1 MILIFRSTLFL
12 LLCLAVPVTS
22 RADEEGKPK
31 VLVHFMP
38 WYSVSAEG
46 NWGWHWTMNHFDPHE
61 IRWDGRRK
69 IASQDYPLIGP
80 YDSGDETVLQCQILQ
95 MKFAGIDGV
104 IIDWYGTDPE
114 NDYPMIHE
122 RTLALVSMIEKAGL
136 EFAICYEDQAVGQIA
151 EKRGLSEEKQIE
163 VAREHLRWVE
173 ENWFSR
179 ASYVRL
185 RGKPLLLVFGPQHFE
200 PESWKKVVSDLETSP
215 EVLVLPHLRKDDS
228 VADGIFA
235 WPPVDGGKTIS
246 ADEWKKRLKAVYEGA
261 GEKTSLIPVAFP
273 GFHDIYREAELHESY
288 GRIDDRYGATFR
300 ESLDLAMEQKPEII
314 QIATWNDY
322 GEGTVIEPTQ
332 ANGYRFLEE
341 LQRRFG
347 SEYSPMDLRLPER
360 LFRRQYTT
368 EENGPVRGKL
378 AEVSRLLFESKCE
391 EAAALLSGIEQIPD
405 SGPAVFSADT
415 RKDRDSRYHLTTDI
429 LYREEPELADY
440 GKTRCRLDVYHPAK
454 GTSAK
459 GKKVPVVV
467 WFHGGGI
474 SKGHRS
480 IPVPLRNQGV
490 IVVAANYRLS
500 PMVQSPVYI
509 EDAAAA
515 VAWTFQ
521 NIESFGGD
529 PGSIFLSGHSAGGY
543 LASMVGFDPRYL
555 KVHGIDANDI
565 AGLIPFSGHSITHFT
580 IRKERGIGGKQ
591 AVVDELAPL
600 FHVRKE
606 APPTLLITGDRE
618 LEIYGRYEE
627 TAYFWRMMREVGH
640 LDTTLAELEGFD
652 HGAMPEPA
660 FPLLLKFVK
669 RIASE

>member
-1 MILIFRSTLFL
+1 MIFFLRSTLFL
-12 LLCLAVPVTS
+12 FVCLVVTVTS
-22 RADEEGKPK
+22 RANEEGAPR

-69 IASQDYPLIGP
+69 IASHDYPLIGP
-80 YDSGDETVLQCQILQ
+80 YDSGNEEVLQCQILQ

-104 IIDWYGTDPE
+104 IIDWYGMDQE

-122 RTLALVSMIEKAGL
+122 RTRALVSMIEKAGM

-151 EKRGLSEEKQIE
+151 KKRSLSEEKQIE
-163 VAREHLRWVE
+163 VARGHLRWVE

-179 ASYVRL
+179 SSYVTH

-200 PESWKKVVSDLETSP
+200 PESWKKVVSNLESSP
-215 EVLVLPHLRKDDS
+215 EVLVLPHLRKDS
-228 VADGIFA
+228 EVASGIFA
-235 WPPVDGGKTIS
+235 WPPVDGGKAIS
-246 ADEWKKRLKAVYEGA
+246 ADEWRKRLEAVYEGV
-261 GEKTSLIPVAFP
+261 EKEESLIPVAFP
-273 GFHDIYREAELHESY
+273 GFHDIYEQAGLHESY

-300 ESLDLAMEQKPEII
+300 ESLDLAMEQEPEII

-360 LFRRQYTT
+360 LFRKQYTT
-368 EENGPVRGKL
+368 VGDGRTSAKL
-378 AEVSRLLFESKCE
+378 AEVSRLLFESECT
-391 EAAALLSGIEQIPD
+391 AAASLLDGIYPVPD
-405 SGPAVFSADT
+405 SGPAVFSADW
-415 RKDRDSRYHLTTDI
+415 RGDRDSRYHLTTDI
-429 LYREEPELADY
+429 LYREEEKLTDY
-440 GKTRCRLDVYHPAK
+440 EKTRCRLDVYHPAK
-454 GTSAK
+454 GAAAK
-459 GKKVPVVV
+459 GEKVPVVV

-474 SKGHRS
+474 SKGHRT

-500 PMVQSPVYI
+500 PMVKSPDYI
-509 EDAAAA
+509 EDAVAA

-529 PGSIFLSGHSAGGY
+529 PDSIFLSGHSAGGY

-555 KVHGIDANDI
+555 KEHGIDANNI

-600 FHVRKE
+600 FHVKKE

-627 TAYFWRMMREVGH
+627 TAYFWRMMQEVGH
-640 LDTTLAELEGFD
+640 PDTTLAELEGYD

-660 FPLLLKFVK
+660 FPLLLSFMK
-669 RIASE
+669 RISK